1 MTIGGSATAV
11 PILFLRRAKLDRF
24 RNLMLALLGLLT
36 FAIRAVGFRPAVLG
50 IGPGNARL
58 IDRTVVR
65 ALVDDTL
72 LRNVISTCRRFRRQT
87 IKAAFV
93 FPDFTAIAVFG
104 HT

>member
-11 PILFLRRAKLDRF
+11 PIFFLRRAKLDRF
-24 RNLMLALLGLLT
+24 LRLSRALLGLVT
-36 FAIRAVGFRPAVLG
+36 VAIGFRPVVLG